1 MLTVF
6 IKSQYSICVEDKV
19 EINQYVQSRNTTRS
33 YAGNLVAAF
42 ARNGEKT
49 YTSSAIEIYY
59 ETHLILPRDSMLE
72 ILSDKTQF
80 PIFFPFIFY
89 IFLDAYSLSESK

>member
-49 YTSSAIEIYY
+49 F
-59 ETHLILPRDSMLE
+59 ILHC
-72 ILSDKTQF
+72 KYQ
-80 PIFFPFIFY
+80 
-89 IFLDAYSLSESK
+89 